1 MHDGHERVS
10 ATVGFNACDLA
21 AAVAHVLLQARRSG
35 TPRQVLRAY
44 WRKSTCDRIGEVNR
58 DSGIADRPS
67 ALA

>member
-10 ATVGFNACDLA
+10 ATVGFNASDLPPRLPMSFFRRA
-21 AAVAHVLLQARRSG
+21 GRARPSRSSA
-35 TPRQVLRAY
+35 PHWCQ
-44 WRKSTCDRIGEVNR
+44 STCDRIGEVNR